1 MVIKS
6 LEYSIMFLVNNLVAS
21 EFGMRSVMAK
31 GNNYMSMLRDLVD
44 VLAPSQSRLVGYSL
58 SDVLA

>member
-1 MVIKS
+1 MMIKS
-6 LEYSIMFLVNNLVAS
+6 FKFLIMCLVNKLVAS
-21 EFGMRSVMAK
+21 EFGMSSIMAK